1 MPRSPIIAI
10 VQIVTKSHVL
20 AISTRTLWKF
30 WESQINKLIS
40 RNPRIPQL
48 DKWISVNLGGVTF
61 PEPRVEIQHQASWC
75 PPSHFDHNCKK
86 HPLTVFKKSQ
96 FKNSCFHFETHRRH
110 HHPMSL
116 PVSLTDTDFVC
127 VTSISHWILLLELI
141 LKCLTFRIRQ
151 TLF

>member
-1 MPRSPIIAI
+1 VKI
-10 VQIVTKSHVL
+10 L
-20 AISTRTLWKF
+20 G
-30 WESQINKLIS
+30 QINKLIS

-127 VTSISHWILLLELI
+127 VTSISH
-141 LKCLTFRIRQ
+141 
-151 TLF
+151 